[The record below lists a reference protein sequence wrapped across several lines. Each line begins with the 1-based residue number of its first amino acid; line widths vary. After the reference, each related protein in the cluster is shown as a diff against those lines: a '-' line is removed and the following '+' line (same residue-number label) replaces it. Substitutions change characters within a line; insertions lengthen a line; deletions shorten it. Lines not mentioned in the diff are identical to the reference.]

1 MRTPVNASF
10 EYNRWPV
17 LWAAVVMV
25 VGGLVVNF
33 GLNRPGWLL
42 PLALLSGG
50 VAAALSGYYEPSAN
64 NGALGVI
71 VGTAVLIP
79 GLAYTR
85 VTWMFGIQ
93 STGDVLFFTLVLSAA
108 WFTVTFSLAILG
120 YLGAIFVDFTRRRI
134 GGPIGY

>member
-17 LWAAVVMV
+17 LWAAVVMI
-25 VGGLVVNF
+25 VGGLIVNF
-33 GLNRPGWLL
+33 GLSRPGWLL
-42 PLALLSGG
+42 PLSLLSGG

-64 NGALGVI
+64 NGAIGVI
-71 VGTAVLIP
+71 LGTLALIP
-79 GLAYTR
+79 FLAYTR
-85 VTWMFGIQ
+85 VSWVFGIQ
-93 STGDVLFFTLVLSAA
+93 NAGDVVFFTVVLTGA

-120 YLGAIFVDFTRRRI
+120 YLGAILVDFTRRRV

>member
-17 LWAAVVMV
+17 LWAAVVMIV
-25 VGGLVVNF
+25 CGLIVNF
-33 GLNRPGWLL
+33 GLSRPGWLL
-42 PLALLSGG
+42 PLSLLSGG

-64 NGALGVI
+64 NGAIGVI
-71 VGTAVLIP
+71 LGTLALIP
-79 GLAYTR
+79 FLAYTR
-85 VTWMFGIQ
+85 VSWVFGIQ
-93 STGDVLFFTLVLSAA
+93 NAGDVVFFTVVLTGA

-120 YLGAIFVDFTRRRI
+120 YLGAILVDFTRRRV